1 MVIEIVAGISELKA
15 EDKKNQI
22 SLRMRMR
29 TRTSL
34 RRHQSQLSCKNCNIS
49 AKYQSMTFHGPSTT
63 ELKNA
68 QLVSVFLMDEIS
80 VLERQMKVRK
90 AKERL

>member
-1 MVIEIVAGISELKA
+1 
-15 EDKKNQI
+15 
-22 SLRMRMR
+22 
-29 TRTSL
+29 
-34 RRHQSQLSCKNCNIS
+34 
-49 AKYQSMTFHGPSTT
+49 MTFHGPSTT

-68 QLVSVFLMDEIS
+68 QLQAERESDDAPSQCFLLGEIS

>member
-1 MVIEIVAGISELKA
+1 
-15 EDKKNQI
+15 
-22 SLRMRMR
+22 
-29 TRTSL
+29 
-34 RRHQSQLSCKNCNIS
+34 
-49 AKYQSMTFHGPSTT
+49 MTFHGPSTT

>member
-1 MVIEIVAGISELKA
+1 MHFFLTAVSERWR
-15 EDKKNQI
+15 
-22 SLRMRMR
+22 S
-29 TRTSL
+29 
-34 RRHQSQLSCKNCNIS
+34 NIS